1 MNRKPVAILPA
12 LLALALSGCVAG
24 VAADA
29 ASVGASG
36 KSLTDHALDAATG
49 KDCRVVEGVTRSD
62 RDVCE
67 ARGSPA
73 TRRDYKGLGAG
84 DGGKGKG

>member
-1 MNRKPVAILPA
+1 MTNKLPV
-12 LLALALSGCVAG
+12 LLALALTLSGCAAG
-24 VAADA
+24 VVADA

-49 KDCRVVEGVTRSD
+49 KDCRVVEGMARED

-67 ARGSPA
+67 RRGSKP
-73 TRRDYKGLGAG
+73 TRRDYKGLAAG
-84 DGGKGKG
+84 DGGKG